1 MRMRRGAKRRPTTQ
15 KSERSAAPSVKALA
29 EELVDVAVARME
41 RDLAGRAAPA
51 RLLTLGQ
58 AADLLQV
65 RPATVRGLIRAGG
78 LVATRFGRLV
88 RVHPE
93 DLAEF
98 QRRRRVLK
106 AGDGLTLA
114 VDALAGKSAP
124 DLEALPAAPKR
135 VKACGGDSYVSGQ
148 GGRQGEG
155 EPHA

>member
-106 AGDGLTLA
+106 AGDGLTL
-114 VDALAGKSAP
+114 
-124 DLEALPAAPKR
+124 
-135 VKACGGDSYVSGQ
+135 GDSYVSGQ